1 MATLQLQL
9 QMQAAAAAKTWPTL
23 LPETGELLMG
33 LARLAQNQA
42 EHHLSVYLLISALRL
57 S

>member
-23 LPETGELLMG
+23 LPETGELLMAG
-33 LARLAQNQA
+33 PKPGRAPFIC
-42 EHHLSVYLLISALRL
+42 VSANFRTTA
-57 S
+57 